1 MRMKIFFLVLW
12 MLCIFQSDSFALI
25 TSRIEG
31 KVVDEDTLEPIPGA
45 EVYLAHDRTKVN
57 LNIEKGNTVIP
68 YDWVKITDENGYFK
82 YDNLIKSEYLIC
94 VEKKGYTSIGPFRKG
109 LAEESERPIWRDRS
123 IRLVKPGTKGIIY
136 LKEGEIKYF
145 EIKLAKDSALEI
157 HYILK
162 TPKGVG
168 PLPALIRPYKRSMWS
183 ELPPNMRS
191 HLPLNIGARLYSKD
205 LEPYNIG
212 ISRLDINGIPPSY
225 RASGLVRFEN
235 LPAGL
240 TGEVKVWALGYPD
253 KTYPVQLEKGKTSII
268 EHILDY
274 TKGPVIHG
282 VIKDKTTGET
292 IRNVSI
298 FLYDSMNNEISTDT
312 NYNGEYWLGG
322 FMPGHVNISISKVEK
337 GIKDILNLN
346 IGANEIRELNLEY

>member
-1 MRMKIFFLVLW
+1 MRMKIFFLVLL
-12 MLCIFQSDSFALI
+12 MLSVFQCNLFPLI

-31 KVVDEDTLEPIPGA
+31 RVVDEDTLQPIQGA

-82 YDNLIKSEYLIC
+82 YDNLIESEYLIC

-109 LAEESERPIWRDRS
+109 LGEKSERPIWRDRS
-123 IRLVKPGTKGIIY
+123 IRLVKPGTKGIIH
-136 LKEGEIKYF
+136 LKQGEIKYF
-145 EIKLAKDSALEI
+145 EIKLAKDAALEI

-168 PLPALIRPYKRSMWS
+168 PLPALRTPDKTS
-183 ELPPNMRS
+183 MRS
-191 HLPLNIGARLYSKD
+191 KIPLNIGAHLYSKD

-212 ISRLDINGIPPSY
+212 NSRLEIYGIPPSY
-225 RASGLVRFEN
+225 EEAGLVRFVN

-240 TGEVKVWALGYPD
+240 TGKVEVWALGYPD
-253 KTYPVQLEKGKTSII
+253 KTYQVQLEKGKTMII

-282 VIKDKTTGET
+282 VIKNKTTGE
-292 IRNVSI
+292 IIGNVSI

-322 FMPGHVNISISKVEK
+322 FMPGDVKISISKVEK
-337 GIKDILNLN
+337 GIKEILHLN